1 MAPDRPAT
9 ERPGHPPGAARPA
22 GGFGDAALRAI
33 RERVDLLEFIGAY
46 VSLKRTGQNAVGL
59 CPFHSDK
66 RPSFTV
72 SASKQLYHCFGCGA
86 GGDLF
91 AFVMQRES
99 LSFPEA
105 VQWLARKAGVP
116 LPTRIADGVDRR
128 RQTLCDIH
136 AAAADHFRRRLAGRE
151 GDAARRYLQSRR
163 LTPESVEAFGLGYA
177 ASSWDDLL
185 TALTA
190 KGWTA
195 DQIQDAGLAVPRQQ
209 GGGRYDRFRHRIM
222 CPIRDTHGQVVAFGG
237 RVLDD
242 AQPKYLNSPET
253 ALFSKG
259 RQLFALDVAR
269 QAVAAN
275 GTLVVVE
282 GYFDVIAAHQAGFTN
297 VVATLGTALTPA
309 HLEAIRRLVTRVCLV
324 FDPDAA
330 GVRAALR
337 TVDLFARIDL
347 RVDVASLPGGK
358 DPDRVIH
365 EDGPE
370 AFRAAIDRA
379 AALTQFVLDHLA
391 PAGDYRDPAAKK
403 AAAARALPVIAGLS
417 NAIDRDHYLR
427 WLGDRTGVAESSLRE
442 ELRRGRTPVAPT
454 NAGTVVARRSES
466 GGPVRVWPRAEEVVA
481 AAVVHGRL
489 APALLA
495 EVSGEAVTDAT
506 LRAVVDLMERE
517 VRSGDGAA
525 ATVARDHALAEG
537 RHDVADA
544 LAKLATHEFDGDDPD
559 QEIYDC
565 VVTLRIDQRQR
576 RVEDLTRAIHRSE
589 TQGRHDEAQQFQGEH
604 LRLTTELRD
613 LRLLRG
619 SRMGPSHATDREG
632 TRGVHV

>member
-1 MAPDRPAT
+1 MASSAPDRHAT
-9 ERPGHPPGAARPA
+9 AQPGDPPGAPRPA

-33 RERVDLLEFIGAY
+33 RERVELVEFIGAY
-46 VSLKRTGQNAVGL
+46 VSLKRTGQNAIGL
-59 CPFHSDK
+59 CPFHADK

-72 SASKQLYHCFGCGA
+72 SPSKQLYHCFGCGA

-105 VQWLARKAGVP
+105 VQWLARKANVP
-116 LPTRIADGVDRR
+116 LPTRAAGGADRR
-128 RQTLCDIH
+128 RQTLYDIH
-136 AAAADHFRRRLAGRE
+136 AAAAEHFRRRLAGRE
-151 GDAARRYLQSRR
+151 GDIARRYLQSRR
-163 LTPESVEAFGLGYA
+163 LSAESVQAFGLGYA

-185 TALTA
+185 AVLTS

-195 DQIQDAGLAVPRQQ
+195 EQVQDAGLAVPRQQ
-209 GGGRYDRFRHRIM
+209 GGGRYDRFRHRVM

-253 ALFSKG
+253 PLFSKG
-259 RQLFALDVAR
+259 RHLFALDVAR
-269 QAVAAN
+269 QSVAAN
-275 GTLVVVE
+275 GALVVVE

-309 HLEAIRRLVTRVCLV
+309 HLDAIRRLVSRVCLV

-337 TVDLFARIDL
+337 TVDLFSPIDL
-347 RVDVASLPGGK
+347 RVDVVSLPDGK

-370 AFRAAIDRA
+370 AFRAALDRA
-379 AALTQFVLDHLA
+379 APLTQFVLEHLA
-391 PAGDYRDPAAKK
+391 PVGDYRDPGAKK
-403 AAAARALPVIAGLS
+403 AAVARALPVIAGLT

-427 WLGDRTGVAESSLRE
+427 WLADQVGVAEASLRE
-442 ELRRGRTPVAPT
+442 ELHRVRTP
-454 NAGTVVARRSES
+454 AGPMSTPPPSVRRS
-466 GGPVRVWPRAEEVVA
+466 GAHAPVRAWPHAEKIVA

-495 EVSGEAVTDAT
+495 DVSGDTMTDRT
-506 LRAVVDLMERE
+506 LRAVVDLVQRE
-517 VRSGDGAA
+517 VRSGDGD
-525 ATVARDHALAEG
+525 ATVLARDRALADG

-565 VVTLRIDQRQR
+565 VVTLRIEQCRR
-576 RVEDLTRAIHRSE
+576 RVEELSRAIQRSE
-589 TQGRHDEAQQFQGEH
+589 AQGRHEEAQQLQGEQD
-604 LRLTTELRD
+604 RLAKESVD
-613 LRLLRG
+613 LVPLRG
-619 SRMGPSHATDREG
+619 SRMGPSQTAGR
-632 TRGVHV
+632 

>member
-1 MAPDRPAT
+1 MDPDRPAT

-33 RERVDLLEFIGAY
+33 RERVDLVEFIGAY

-59 CPFHSDK
+59 CPFHADK

-72 SASKQLYHCFGCGA
+72 SAAKQLYHCFGCGA

-105 VQWLARKAGVP
+105 VEWLARKAGVP
-116 LPTRIADGVDRR
+116 LPTRDAGGVDRR
-128 RQTLCDIH
+128 RQMLYDLH

-195 DQIQDAGLAVPRQQ
+195 EQVQDAGLAVPRQQ
-209 GGGRYDRFRHRIM
+209 GGGRYDRFRHRVM

-309 HLEAIRRLVTRVCLV
+309 HLDVIRRLVTRVCLV
-324 FDPDAA
+324 FDPDPA

-379 AALTQFVLDHLA
+379 AALTEFVLDQLA
-391 PAGDYRDPAAKK
+391 PAGDYRDSGAKK
-403 AAAARALPVIAGLS
+403 AAAARALPVIAGLP

-427 WLGDRTGVAESSLRE
+427 WLADRVGVAESSLRE
-442 ELRRGRTPVAPT
+442 ELHRGRTPSAPS
-454 NAGTVVARRSES
+454 GTSPLRRSES
-466 GGPVRVWPRAEEVVA
+466 GRPVRVWPRAEEVVA
-481 AAVVHGRL
+481 AAAVHGRL

-495 EVSGEAVTDAT
+495 DVSGEAVTDGT
-506 LRAVVDLMERE
+506 LRAVVDLMARE
-517 VRSGDGAA
+517 LRSGDGDAA
-525 ATVARDHALAEG
+525 ALARDRALAEG

-544 LAKLATHEFDGDDPD
+544 LAKLAMYEFDGDDPD

-565 VVTLRIDQRQR
+565 VVTLRIDQRQH

-589 TQGRHDEAQQFQGEH
+589 AKGRHDEAHQLQGEH

-619 SRMGPSHATDREG
+619 SRMGSAHAAGR
-632 TRGVHV
+632 

>member
-1 MAPDRPAT
+1 MDSDRPAT

-22 GGFGDAALRAI
+22 GGFGDVALRAI
-33 RERVDLLEFIGAY
+33 RERVDLVEFIGAY

-59 CPFHSDK
+59 CPFHADK

-116 LPTRIADGVDRR
+116 LPTRDGVGGDRR
-128 RQTLCDIH
+128 RETLYDIH

-185 TALTA
+185 AALTA

-209 GGGRYDRFRHRIM
+209 GGGRYDRFRHRVM

-309 HLEAIRRLVTRVCLV
+309 HLDTIRRLVTRVCLV

-337 TVDLFARIDL
+337 TVDLFAQIDL
-347 RVDVASLPGGK
+347 RVDVASLLGGK

-370 AFRAAIDRA
+370 AFRAAIDQA
-379 AALTQFVLDHLA
+379 VTLTQFVLDHLA
-391 PAGDYRDPAAKK
+391 PAGDYRDPGAKK
-403 AAAARALPVIAGLS
+403 AAVARALPVIADLP

-427 WLGDRTGVAESSLRE
+427 WLGDRAGVTESSLRE
-442 ELRRGRTPVAPT
+442 ELHRGRTPSAPPG
-454 NAGTVVARRSES
+454 ASPRRRSES
-466 GGPVRVWPRAEEVVA
+466 GRPVRVWPRAEEVVA

-489 APALLA
+489 APALLLD
-495 EVSGEAVTDAT
+495 VSGDAVTDGT
-506 LRAVVDLMERE
+506 LRAVVDLVARE
-517 VRSGDGAA
+517 VRSGDGDAA
-525 ATVARDHALAEG
+525 VLARDRALAEG

-544 LAKLATHEFDGDDPD
+544 LAKLATYEFVGDDPD

-576 RVEDLTRAIHRSE
+576 RVEELTRAIHRSE
-589 TQGRHDEAQQFQGEH
+589 AQNQHDEAQQLQGEH
-604 LRLTTELRD
+604 LLLTIELRD

-619 SRMGPSHATDREG
+619 SRMGPAHAAG
-632 TRGVHV
+632 Q

>member
-9 ERPGHPPGAARPA
+9 ERPGHSPGAARPS
-22 GGFGDAALRAI
+22 GGFGDAVLRAI
-33 RERVDLLEFIGAY
+33 RERVDLVEFVGAY

-59 CPFHSDK
+59 CPFHADK

-105 VQWLARKAGVP
+105 VQWLARKANVP
-116 LPTRIADGVDRR
+116 LPTRDATGTDRR
-128 RQTLCDIH
+128 RQTLYDIH
-136 AAAADHFRRRLAGRE
+136 AAAAEHFRRRLGGRE
-151 GDAARRYLQSRR
+151 GDAARRYLQTRR
-163 LTPESVEAFGLGYA
+163 LTSETIETFGLGYA
-177 ASSWDDLL
+177 VSSWDDLL
-185 TALTA
+185 AALTA

-195 DQIQDAGLAVPRQQ
+195 EQIQDAGLAVPRQQ
-209 GGGRYDRFRHRIM
+209 GGGRYDRFRHRVM

-253 ALFSKG
+253 PLFSKG
-259 RQLFALDVAR
+259 RHLFALDVAR
-269 QAVAAN
+269 QSVASN

-309 HLEAIRRLVTRVCLV
+309 HLEAIRRLVSRVCLV

-337 TVDLFARIDL
+337 TVDLFAQIDL

-365 EDGPE
+365 EDGPD
-370 AFRAAIDRA
+370 AFRSALDRA
-379 AALTQFVLDHLA
+379 APLTQFVLEHLA
-391 PAGDYRDPAAKK
+391 PAADYRDPGTKK
-403 AAAARALPVIAGLS
+403 AAVAQALPVIARLA
-417 NAIDRDHYLR
+417 NAIDREHYLR
-427 WLGDRTGVAESSLRE
+427 WLSDQVGVAESSLRE
-442 ELRRGRTPVAPT
+442 ELHRGRSPAAPA
-454 NAGTVVARRSES
+454 NAGRTAARPDS
-466 GGPVRVWPRAEEVVA
+466 GAPVRMWPHAEKIVA

-489 APALLA
+489 APALLVD
-495 EVSGEAVTDAT
+495 VSGEAMTHDT
-506 LRAVVDLMERE
+506 LRAVVDMVDQE
-517 VRSGDGAA
+517 VRSGDGDAA
-525 ATVARDHALAEG
+525 MVARDRALAEG

-565 VVTLRIDQRQR
+565 AVTLRIDRMQR
-576 RVEDLTRAIHRSE
+576 RLEELTRAIQRVE
-589 TQGRHDEAQQFQGEH
+589 AQGRHDEAQQLQSEH
-604 LRLTTELRD
+604 LQLTTELRD

-619 SRMGPSHATDREG
+619 SRMGPTHAADR
-632 TRGVHV
+632 

>member
-9 ERPGHPPGAARPA
+9 ERPGQSPGATRHA

-33 RERVDLLEFIGAY
+33 RERVDLVEFIGAY

-59 CPFHSDK
+59 CPFHADK

-105 VQWLARKAGVP
+105 VQWLARKANVP
-116 LPTRIADGVDRR
+116 LPTRDASGVDRR
-128 RQTLCDIH
+128 RQTLYDIH
-136 AAAADHFRRRLAGRE
+136 AAAAEHFRRRLAGRE
-151 GDAARRYLQSRR
+151 GETARRYLQSRR
-163 LTPESVEAFGLGYA
+163 LTAESVEGFGLGYA

-185 TALTA
+185 AALTA

-195 DQIQDAGLAVPRQQ
+195 EQIQEAGLAVPRQQ
-209 GGGRYDRFRHRIM
+209 GGGRYDRFRHRVM

-253 ALFSKG
+253 PLFSKG

-269 QAVAAN
+269 QSVAAN

-309 HLEAIRRLVTRVCLV
+309 HLDAIRRLVSRVCLV
-324 FDPDAA
+324 FDPDEA

-337 TVDLFARIDL
+337 TVDLFSQIDL
-347 RVDVASLPGGK
+347 RVDVAALPGGK

-370 AFRAAIDRA
+370 AFRAALEQA
-379 AALTQFVLDHLA
+379 APLTQFVLDHLA
-391 PAGDYRDPAAKK
+391 PAGDYRDPGAKK
-403 AAAARALPVIAGLS
+403 AAVARALPVIAGLT

-427 WLGDRTGVAESSLRE
+427 WLADQVGVAESSLRE
-442 ELRRGRTPVAPT
+442 ELQRGRTSAGPT
-454 NAGTVVARRSES
+454 SAKPASVRPSETAQP
-466 GGPVRVWPRAEEVVA
+466 GRAWPHAEKIVA

-495 EVSGEAVTDAT
+495 DVSGDAMTDDT
-506 LRAVVDLMERE
+506 LRAVVELVHVE
-517 VRSGDGAA
+517 VRSGDGDAA
-525 ATVARDHALAEG
+525 MVARDRALSEG
-537 RHDVADA
+537 RQDVADA
-544 LAKLATHEFDGDDPD
+544 LAKLAMHEFDGDDPD

-565 VVTLRIDQRQR
+565 VVTLRIAQSRR
-576 RVEDLTRAIHRSE
+576 RVEELTRAIHRAE
-589 TQGRHDEAQQFQGEH
+589 ARGQHDEAKQLQSEQD
-604 LRLTTELRD
+604 RLAKESMGLVP
-613 LRLLRG
+613 LRG
-619 SRMGPSHATDREG
+619 SRMGPAHAAGR
-632 TRGVHV
+632 